1 MHGQAIEHAIFIF
14 QVGVTKFQIV
24 KQPFGIDTFNNGIT
38 TMTWT
43 LHLWAENNSWY
54 YRYHILA
61 DVQ

>member
-54 YRYHILA
+54 
-61 DVQ
+61 